1 MKQLLT
7 ALLLLISPLLRAQEE
22 DLNLL
27 NHYQYYADDVN
38 ALYKEMVEEAETRF
52 AAREARIASLETAED
67 WLEYRDQV
75 KLKLSQIIGPF
86 PEKTPLNP
94 EITGVIKRDDYTV
107 EKLIYESQPGFYVTA
122 ALFLPKSRKGKA
134 PAVIYCSG
142 HSDLGFRSDTY
153 QTKIINLVKKG
164 FVVLAFDPL
173 GQGERMQYP
182 DDEGKWSRI
191 GGSTHEHSYA
201 GAQSFINGNSLAKI
215 MIWDGIR
222 SVDYLL
228 TRPEVDP
235 QRIGMTGRSGGG
247 TQTAYIAAFDDR
259 ILAAAPE
266 AYITRMETLLK
277 TRGPQDAEQ
286 NLPDFVANELDL
298 ADYLV
303 ARAPKPTLI
312 ISTSRDFFSIEG
324 ARDTYQ
330 ELQQAYRA
338 LGKPENI
345 SMSEDDAPHAS
356 TPKNREAMYA
366 FFQQH
371 LQHPGSAR
379 DETVEVFKPEELWA
393 TSTGQIMTAREC
405 KNVFDLES
413 EQAQRQEVAITEGRA
428 NFDPEKTRREAK
440 GRSGFEMPDLAAEV
454 HFAGQYQR
462 DGYRVQKY
470 LMIGESHVTPFLLFI
485 PDEPRSDEAVVYF
498 HPQGKAAEAAPGG
511 EIESLVRQGLT
522 VLAADVVGVG
532 ELGPAYLRGDSQID
546 GVSFNTW
553 AGGILLSKSIL
564 ARQAE
569 DMVKMVHHLKNTS
582 ETAIKVTALAHATL
596 APALLHA
603 AAFEPA
609 IERTVLIEP
618 LYSYADL
625 LRHEFYD
632 AQWIPATVSGSMK
645 SYDLA
650 DLAASLPVQNLLL
663 INPQNHAFETA
674 DPEKVRYEW
683 QVVGDTFGPE
693 GNFEIRFADEEDRLN
708 GKWIQWME

>member
-7 ALLLLISPLLRAQEE
+7 AFLLLISPVLLAQEE
-22 DLNLL
+22 DLSLL
-27 NHYQYYADDVN
+27 KHYQYYADDAN
-38 ALYKEMVEEAETRF
+38 ALYKEMVEEAEVRF
-52 AAREARIASLETAED
+52 DARESKVASLATAND
-67 WLEYRDQV
+67 WKEYQQEV
-75 KLKLSQIIGPF
+75 KLKLAQIIGPF

-94 EITGVIKRDDYTV
+94 EITGVIKKDDYTV

-122 ALFLPKSRKGKA
+122 ALFLPNNRKGKA
-134 PAVIYCSG
+134 PAIVYCSG

-259 ILAAAPE
+259 IVAAAPE

-286 NLPDFVANELDL
+286 NLPGFVAKELDL

-303 ARAPKPTLI
+303 ARVPKPTLI

-324 ARDTYQ
+324 ARDTYH
-330 ELQQAYRA
+330 ELQRAYRA
-338 LGKPENI
+338 MGKPENI

-356 TPKNREAMYA
+356 TSKNREAMYA

-371 LQHPGSAR
+371 LQNPGDSQ
-379 DETVEVFKPEELWA
+379 DEEVEVFKPEELWA
-393 TSTGQIMTAREC
+393 TSTGEIMTDREC
-405 KNVFDLES
+405 KNVFDLER
-413 EQAQRQEVAITEGRA
+413 ELAQQQKSALVQDRQS
-428 NFDPEKTRREAK
+428 FDPEEVRSNAK
-440 GRSGFEMPDLAAEV
+440 GLSGFEGPAEAKEI

-470 LMIGESHVTPFLLFI
+470 LMIGERHVSPFLLFL
-485 PDEPRSDEAVVYF
+485 PNEPRADEAVVYF
-498 HPQGKAAEAAPGG
+498 HPDGKSAEAGSGG

-522 VLAADVVGVG
+522 VLAADVAGTG

-553 AGGILLSKSIL
+553 SGGILLDKSIL

-569 DMVKMVHHLKNTS
+569 DMVSMVHYLKNSS
-582 ETAIKVTALAHATL
+582 EKDISVTALAHATL

-609 IERTVLIEP
+609 IERTVLVEP
-618 LYSYADL
+618 LFSYADL
-625 LRHEFYD
+625 LNHEFYD
-632 AQWIPATVSGSMK
+632 ARWIPAAVNGAMK

-650 DLAASLPVQNLLL
+650 DLAASLPSQNLLL
-663 INPQNHAFETA
+663 INPQNHAFENAGQRTVK
-674 DPEKVRYEW
+674 DEW
-683 QVVGDTFGPE
+683 QIVGETFGE
-693 GNFEIRFADEEDRLN
+693 DGNFEIRFAGEDDKLD
-708 GKWIQWME
+708 GKGIRWME